1 MNKELTFKDV
11 YMPPFYVG
19 GFKIYGFSKNGTK
32 TFTAFGDVAQSHMFN
47 IVDILNGES
56 SEKYN
61 KKDVTVEK
69 DKLYIKG
76 NLIMV
81 RGWRKLTGT
90 SEGCY
95 HLNHADAAKLQDKFI
110 QWVVDTITED

>member
-1 MNKELTFKDV
+1 MDKELTFKDV

-19 GFKIYGFSKNGTK
+19 EFKIYGFSKNGTK
-32 TFTAFGDVAQSHMFN
+32 TFTAFGDVAQSHMLN
-47 IVDILNGES
+47 IVGILNGES

-69 DKLYIKG
+69 DKIYVKG

-81 RGWRKLTGT
+81 RGWGKLTGT
-90 SEGCY
+90 GEGCY
-95 HLNHADAAKLQDKFI
+95 HLNHTDAAKLQDKFI